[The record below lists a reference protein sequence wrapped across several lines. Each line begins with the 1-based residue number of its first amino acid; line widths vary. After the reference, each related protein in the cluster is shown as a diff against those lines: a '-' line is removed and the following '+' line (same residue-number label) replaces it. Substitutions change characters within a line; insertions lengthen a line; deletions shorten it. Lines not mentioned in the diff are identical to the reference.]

1 MLKTYRIGAKF
12 KKEVMKVLV
21 NQMNEKDL
29 ARLQQIFKNI
39 DVDNSGTI
47 TVQEL
52 HQALQQEGSL
62 ATVEEIE

>member
-12 KKEVMKVLV
+12 KREVMKVLI

-47 TVQEL
+47 TV
-52 HQALQQEGSL
+52 
-62 ATVEEIE
+62 